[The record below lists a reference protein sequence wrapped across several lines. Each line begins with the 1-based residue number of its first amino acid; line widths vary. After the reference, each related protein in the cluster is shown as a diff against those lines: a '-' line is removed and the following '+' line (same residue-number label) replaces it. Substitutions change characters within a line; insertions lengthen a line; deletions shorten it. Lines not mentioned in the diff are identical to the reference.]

1 MEQPK
6 NRNQY
11 EHQKGQGGDAAKGE
25 QTGEGEQAQ
34 TQEQNRERVET
45 TIQGSE

>member
-6 NRNQY
+6 NRDQY
-11 EHQKGQGGDAAKGE
+11 QHQKGQGGDAGRGE

-34 TQEQNRERVET
+34 TREQNRERVEIT
-45 TIQGSE
+45 LQGAE